1 MKLLPRMWRRFW
13 RPLVIVVP
21 SAAVILAGFYV
32 IYWFIDPIP
41 PRHFVIAAGMTGSG
55 YDNRARQY
63 ARILARDGVELKV
76 RNAAGAVE
84 DLDLLRDRASGV
96 QAALTAL
103 GFAQPHDAATIYSL
117 GGVFDAP
124 IFIFYRNAE
133 PAAQFAQ
140 LRGKRLSIGA
150 PGTALR
156 GLIMQVLT
164 ATDAVDVSNRLVDLV
179 PARLSMH

>member
-1 MKLLPRMWRRFW
+1 MWRRFW

-41 PRHFVIAAGMTGSG
+41 PRHFVIAAGMAGSG

-103 GFAQPHDAATIYSL
+103 GFSQPRDAAAIYSL

-124 IFIFYRNAE
+124 ITFSTRMPSRLPSLRNCAVSACPSARRE
-133 PAAQFAQ
+133 PLYAA
-140 LRGKRLSIGA
+140 L
-150 PGTALR
+150 
-156 GLIMQVLT
+156 
-164 ATDAVDVSNRLVDLV
+164 
-179 PARLSMH
+179 